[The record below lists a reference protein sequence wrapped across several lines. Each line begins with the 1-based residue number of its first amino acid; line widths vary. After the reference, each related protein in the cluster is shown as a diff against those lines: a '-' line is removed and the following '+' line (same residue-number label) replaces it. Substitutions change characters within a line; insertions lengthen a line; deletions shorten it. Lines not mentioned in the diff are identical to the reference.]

1 MADEHEHEIQH
12 MIDPSVPD
20 LSPLETLRHSAAH
33 IMAAAIKK
41 LWPDARLAFG
51 PHTEDG
57 FYYDIDLAHRLVP
70 EDFEKIEAG
79 MQAEVDGK
87 HPFVR
92 QEVSRAE
99 AIQTFT
105 DMGEGLKV
113 EAIAAI
119 PGDATLTLYRSGE
132 FVDLCRG
139 PHVANTAQVRAFKI
153 MSIAGAYWRGD
164 ETRPQLQRV
173 YGTAFTDRK
182 ELKEH
187 LRMLEEAK
195 ARDHRKLGKELGLF
209 HFDPIAPASP
219 FFTGRGAVVYNA
231 LQSYVR
237 GLYRRHGY
245 EEIITPQ
252 IFDMDLFKTSGH
264 YEHYKDNMFA
274 CTIDERE
281 FGVKPMNCPGHC
293 ILFRQTRRSYRELPV
308 RFADFGRLHRYERA
322 GVTHGLTRVRSF
334 AQDDAHIFCLPEQ
347 VGAEITNVTNMILE
361 CYRTFGFDQPEI
373 EVSTRPDSFLGEL
386 ATWEKAEASLM
397 AALDAAGLPY
407 KINRG
412 DGAFYGP
419 KIDFKV
425 RDALRRSWQL
435 GTVQLDFQLPER
447 FGLEFVAS
455 DDSRGRPVMIHRAML
470 GSLERFFGVYLEHVA
485 GRFPTWLA
493 PVQVAVLPITD
504 AHHAWT
510 HEVAEALRAAGLR
523 VETDLRSE
531 KLGLKI
537 REATLLRVPY
547 MLVLGDK
554 EVEARGVAPRSRDG
568 KTGPLEPLS
577 QFVARLVAEAQIPSG
592 LPSGQASG
600 QATGQATAAVDA
612 APNA

>member
-1 MADEHEHEIQH
+1 MADVHLQEIEH

-20 LSPLETLRHSAAH
+20 LSPVEKMRHSAAH

-41 LWPDARLAFG
+41 LWPEARLAFG

-57 FYYDIDLAHRLVP
+57 FYYDIDMPHRLVP
-70 EDFEKIEAG
+70 EDFERIEAA
-79 MQAEVDGK
+79 MQAEVDAK

-92 QEVSRAE
+92 EEVTRAQ
-99 AIQTFT
+99 AIEMFT
-105 DMGEGLKV
+105 NWGETLKV

-119 PGDATLTLYRSGE
+119 PGDATLTVYRSGD

-139 PHVANTAQVRAFKI
+139 PHVTNTAQVRAFKI

-173 YGTAFTDRK
+173 YGTAFNDRK
-182 ELKEH
+182 ELKEY

-219 FFTGRGAVVYNA
+219 FFTGRGTVVYNA
-231 LQSYVR
+231 LQAYVR
-237 GLYRRHGY
+237 QLYRKHGY

-264 YEHYKDNMFA
+264 YDHYKDNMFA

-293 ILFRQTRRSYRELPV
+293 VLFRQTRRSYRDLPV

-334 AQDDAHIFCLPEQ
+334 AQDDAHVFCTTDQ
-347 VGAEITNVTNMILE
+347 VGDEIGKVTAMILE
-361 CYRTFGFDQPEI
+361 CYKTFGFDQPEV
-373 EVSTRPDSFLGEL
+373 EVSTRPDSFLGERE
-386 ATWEKAEASLM
+386 TWDRAEAALM
-397 AALDAAGLPY
+397 ASLDAAGLPY
-407 KINRG
+407 KINAG

-435 GTVQLDFQLPER
+435 GTVQLDYQLPER
-447 FGLEFVAS
+447 FGLEFVAP

-485 GRFPTWLA
+485 GRFPTWIA

-504 AHHAWT
+504 AHHDWT
-510 HEVAEALRAAGLR
+510 HEVAAALQAAGLR

-568 KTGPLEPLS
+568 KTGPLEPLAD
-577 QFVARLVAEAQIPSG
+577 FVTRLTDEAKIP
-592 LPSGQASG
+592 A
-600 QATGQATAAVDA
+600 
-612 APNA
+612 

>member
-33 IMAAAIKK
+33 VMAAAIKK
-41 LWPDARLAFG
+41 LWPDAKLAFG
-51 PHTEDG
+51 PHTAEG
-57 FYYDIDLAHRLVP
+57 FYYDIEMAHRLVP
-70 EDFEKIEAG
+70 EDFEKIEAA
-79 MQAEVDGK
+79 MQVEVDGK
-87 HPFVR
+87 HPFKR
-92 QEVSRAE
+92 EEISREE
-99 AIQTFT
+99 AIKFFEGAGETF
-105 DMGEGLKV
+105 KV
-113 EAIAAI
+113 EAIAVI
-119 PGDATLTLYRSGE
+119 PKDATLTLYRSGD
-132 FVDLCRG
+132 FVDMCRG
-139 PHVANTAQVRAFKI
+139 PHVNNTAQIRAFKL

-164 ETRPQLQRV
+164 ESRPQLQRV
-173 YGTAFTDRK
+173 YGTAFADRK
-182 ELKEH
+182 ELKEY
-187 LRMLEEAK
+187 LRLLEEAK

-219 FFTGRGAVVYNA
+219 FFTGRGTTVYNL
-231 LQSYVR
+231 LQAYVR
-237 GLYRRHGY
+237 QLYRRHGY

-252 IFDMDLFKTSGH
+252 IFDMELFRTSGH

-334 AQDDAHIFCLPEQ
+334 AQDDAHIFCMSTQ
-347 VGAEITNVTNMILE
+347 VGEEIAKVTAMILE
-361 CYRTFGFDQPEI
+361 CYRTFGFDDPEI
-373 EVSTRPDSFLGEL
+373 EVSTRPAAYLGEL
-386 ATWEKAEASLM
+386 ETWDRAEAALM
-397 AALDAAGLPY
+397 AALDAAGLKY
-407 KINRG
+407 QVNKG

-447 FGLEFVAS
+447 FDLEFVAA
-455 DDSRGRPVMIHRAML
+455 DDSRDRPVMIHRAML
-470 GSLERFFGVYLEHVA
+470 GSLERFFGVYLEHTA
-485 GRFPTWLA
+485 GKFPAWLA
-493 PVQVAVLPITD
+493 PVQIAILPITD
-504 AHHAWT
+504 AHVAWADEV
-510 HEVAEALRAAGLR
+510 EVACRAAGLR
-523 VETDLRSE
+523 VETDRRSE

-554 EVEARGVAPRSRDG
+554 EVEARGVAPRSRG
-568 KTGPLEPLS
+568 GQTGELEPLAA
-577 QFVARLVAEAQIPSG
+577 FVERLALEAQIPG
-592 LPSGQASG
+592 
-600 QATGQATAAVDA
+600 
-612 APNA
+612 

>member
-33 IMAAAIKK
+33 VMAAAIKK
-41 LWPDARLAFG
+41 LWPDAKLAFG
-51 PHTEDG
+51 PHTAEG
-57 FYYDIDLAHRLVP
+57 FYYDIEMAHRLVP
-70 EDFEKIEAG
+70 EDFEKIEAA
-79 MQAEVDGK
+79 MQTEVDGK
-87 HPFVR
+87 HPFKR
-92 QEVSRAE
+92 EEISRDE
-99 AIQTFT
+99 AIKFF
-105 DMGEGLKV
+105 EGLGETFKV

-119 PGDATLTLYRSGE
+119 PKDAPLTLYRSGD
-132 FVDLCRG
+132 FVDMCRG
-139 PHVANTAQVRAFKI
+139 PHVNNTAQVRAFKL

-164 ETRPQLQRV
+164 ESRPMLQRV
-173 YGTAFTDRK
+173 YGTAFSDR
-182 ELKEH
+182 
-187 LRMLEEAK
+187 
-195 ARDHRKLGKELGLF
+195 KELGLF

-219 FFTGRGAVVYNA
+219 FFTGRGTTVYNL

-237 GLYRRHGY
+237 QLYRRHGY

-252 IFDMDLFKTSGH
+252 IFDMELFRTSGH

-308 RFADFGRLHRYERA
+308 RFADFGRLHRSERA

-334 AQDDAHIFCLPEQ
+334 AQDDAHIFCTSSQ
-347 VGAEITNVTNMILE
+347 VGEEIAKVTAMILE
-361 CYRTFGFDQPEI
+361 CYKTFGFDQPEI
-373 EVSTRPDSFLGEL
+373 EVSTRPAAYLGEL
-386 ATWEKAEASLM
+386 ETWDRAEAGLM
-397 AALDAAGLPY
+397 AALDAAGLKY
-407 KINRG
+407 QINKG

-447 FGLEFVAS
+447 FGLEFVAA
-455 DDSRGRPVMIHRAML
+455 DDSRDRPVMIHRAML

-485 GRFPTWLA
+485 GKFPTWLA

-510 HEVAEALRAAGLR
+510 KEVAEALTARGLR

-554 EVEARGVAPRSRDG
+554 EVEARGVAPRSRG
-568 KTGPLEPLS
+568 GQTGELESLVS
-577 QFVARLVAEAQIPSG
+577 FVERLALEAQIP
-592 LPSGQASG
+592 A
-600 QATGQATAAVDA
+600 
-612 APNA
+612 

>member
-33 IMAAAIKK
+33 VMAAAIKK
-41 LWPDARLAFG
+41 LWPDAKLAFG
-51 PHTEDG
+51 PHTAEG
-57 FYYDIDLAHRLVP
+57 FYYDIEMAHRLVP
-70 EDFEKIEAG
+70 EDFEKIEAA

-87 HPFVR
+87 HPFKR
-92 QEVSRAE
+92 EEISRDE
-99 AIQTFT
+99 AIKFFEDLGETF
-105 DMGEGLKV
+105 KV

-119 PGDATLTLYRSGE
+119 PKDAPLTLYRSGD
-132 FVDLCRG
+132 FVDMCRG
-139 PHVANTAQVRAFKI
+139 PHVNNTAQIRAFKL

-164 ETRPQLQRV
+164 ESRPMLQRV
-173 YGTAFTDRK
+173 YGTAFSDRK
-182 ELKEH
+182 ELKEY

-219 FFTGRGAVVYNA
+219 FFTGRGTTVYNL

-237 GLYRRHGY
+237 QLYRRHGY

-252 IFDMDLFKTSGH
+252 IFDMELFRTSGH

-334 AQDDAHIFCLPEQ
+334 AQDDAHIFCTSSQ
-347 VGAEITNVTNMILE
+347 VGEEIAKVTAMILE
-361 CYRTFGFDQPEI
+361 CYKTFGFDQPEI
-373 EVSTRPDSFLGEL
+373 EVSTRPAAYLGEL
-386 ATWEKAEASLM
+386 ETWDRAEAGLM
-397 AALDAAGLPY
+397 AALDAAGLKY
-407 KINRG
+407 QINKG

-447 FGLEFVAS
+447 FGLEFVAA
-455 DDSRGRPVMIHRAML
+455 DDSRDRPVMIHRAML

-485 GRFPTWLA
+485 GKFPTWLA

-510 HEVAEALRAAGLR
+510 KEVAEALTARGLR

-554 EVEARGVAPRSRDG
+554 EVEARGVAPRSRG
-568 KTGPLEPLS
+568 GQTGELESLVS
-577 QFVARLVAEAQIPSG
+577 FVERLALEAQIP
-592 LPSGQASG
+592 A
-600 QATGQATAAVDA
+600 
-612 APNA
+612 

>member
-33 IMAAAIKK
+33 VMAAAIKK
-41 LWPDARLAFG
+41 LWPDAKLAFG
-51 PHTEDG
+51 PHTAEG
-57 FYYDIDLAHRLVP
+57 FYYDIEMAHRLVP
-70 EDFEKIEAG
+70 EDFEKIEAA

-87 HPFVR
+87 HPFKREEISREEAVR
-92 QEVSRAE
+92 LFE
-99 AIQTFT
+99 A
-105 DMGEGLKV
+105 MGETFKV

-119 PGDATLTLYRSGE
+119 PKDATLTLYRSGD
-132 FVDLCRG
+132 FVDMCRG
-139 PHVANTAQVRAFKI
+139 PHVHNTAQIRAFKL

-164 ETRPQLQRV
+164 ESRPMLQRV
-173 YGTAFTDRK
+173 YGTAFADRK
-182 ELKEH
+182 ELKEY
-187 LRMLEEAK
+187 LRLLEEAR

-219 FFTGRGAVVYNA
+219 FFTGRGATVYNL

-237 GLYRRHGY
+237 QLYRRHGY

-252 IFDMDLFKTSGH
+252 IFDMELFRTSGH
-264 YEHYKDNMFA
+264 YEHYKENMFA

-293 ILFRQTRRSYRELPV
+293 ILFRQSRRSYRELPV

-334 AQDDAHIFCLPEQ
+334 AQDDAHIFCMSEQ
-347 VGAEITNVTNMILE
+347 VGEEIAKVTTMILE

-373 EVSTRPDSFLGEL
+373 EVSTRPAAYLGEL
-386 ATWEKAEASLM
+386 ETWDQAEAALM
-397 AALDAAGLPY
+397 AALDAAGLTY
-407 KINRG
+407 QINKG

-447 FGLEFVAS
+447 FGLEFVAP

-485 GRFPTWLA
+485 GKFPTWLA
-493 PVQVAVLPITD
+493 PVQIAVLPITD

-510 HEVAEALRAAGLR
+510 REVEAALTARGLR

-554 EVEARGVAPRSRDG
+554 EVEARGVAPRSRQG
-568 KTGPLEPLS
+568 QTGELEPLAS
-577 QFVARLVAEAQIPSG
+577 FVERVALEAQ
-592 LPSGQASG
+592 LPA
-600 QATGQATAAVDA
+600 
-612 APNA
+612 

>member
-1 MADEHEHEIQH
+1 
-12 MIDPSVPD
+12 
-20 LSPLETLRHSAAH
+20 
-33 IMAAAIKK
+33 MAAAIKK
-41 LWPDARLAFG
+41 LWPDAKLAFG
-51 PHTEDG
+51 PHTAEG
-57 FYYDIDLAHRLVP
+57 FYYDIEMAHRLVP
-70 EDFEKIEAG
+70 EDFEKIEAA
-79 MQAEVDGK
+79 MQVEVDGK
-87 HPFVR
+87 HPFKR
-92 QEVSRAE
+92 EEISREE
-99 AIQTFT
+99 AIKFFEGAGETF
-105 DMGEGLKV
+105 KV
-113 EAIAAI
+113 EAIAVI
-119 PGDATLTLYRSGE
+119 PKDATLTLYRSGD
-132 FVDLCRG
+132 FVDMCRG
-139 PHVANTAQVRAFKI
+139 PHVNNTAQIRAFKL

-164 ETRPQLQRV
+164 ESRPQLQRV
-173 YGTAFTDRK
+173 YGTAFADRK
-182 ELKEH
+182 ELKEY
-187 LRMLEEAK
+187 LRLLEEAK

-219 FFTGRGAVVYNA
+219 FFTGRGTTVYNL
-231 LQSYVR
+231 LQAYVR
-237 GLYRRHGY
+237 QLYRRHGY

-252 IFDMDLFKTSGH
+252 IFDMELFRTSGH

-334 AQDDAHIFCLPEQ
+334 AQDDAHIFCMSTQ
-347 VGAEITNVTNMILE
+347 VGEEIAKVTAMILE
-361 CYRTFGFDQPEI
+361 CYRTFGFDDPEI
-373 EVSTRPDSFLGEL
+373 EVSTRPAAYLGEL
-386 ATWEKAEASLM
+386 ETWDRAEAALM
-397 AALDAAGLPY
+397 AALDAAGLKY
-407 KINRG
+407 QVNKG

-447 FGLEFVAS
+447 FDLEFVAA
-455 DDSRGRPVMIHRAML
+455 DDSRDRPVMIHRAML

-485 GRFPTWLA
+485 GKFPTWLA

-510 HEVAEALRAAGLR
+510 KEVEAALTARGLR

-554 EVEARGVAPRSRDG
+554 EVEARGVAPRSRQG
-568 KTGPLEPLS
+568 QTGELEPLAT
-577 QFVARLVAEAQIPSG
+577 FVDRLVLEAQIPG
-592 LPSGQASG
+592 
-600 QATGQATAAVDA
+600 
-612 APNA
+612 

>member
-20 LSPLETLRHSAAH
+20 LSPLEKLRHSAAH

-41 LWPDARLAFG
+41 LWPDVRLAFG

-57 FYYDIDLAHRLVP
+57 FYYDIDMAHRLQP
-70 EDFEKIEAG
+70 EDFEKIEAA

-92 QEVSRAE
+92 EEVTRE
-99 AIQTFT
+99 QAIKFFEGV
-105 DMGEGLKV
+105 GETLKV

-119 PGDATLTLYRSGE
+119 PGDATLTLYRSGD

-139 PHVANTAQVRAFKI
+139 PHVTNTAQVRAFKV

-182 ELKEH
+182 ELKEY

-219 FFTGRGAVVYNA
+219 FFTGRGTVVYNN
-231 LQSYVR
+231 LQAYVR
-237 GLYRRHGY
+237 QLYRKHGY

-264 YEHYKDNMFA
+264 YEHYKENMFA

-293 ILFRQTRRSYRELPV
+293 VLFRQTRRSYRELPV

-334 AQDDAHIFCLPEQ
+334 AQDDAHIFCMPEQ
-347 VGAEITNVTNMILE
+347 VGDEITKVTGMIIE
-361 CYRTFGFDQPEI
+361 CYKTFGFDQPEI

-386 ATWEKAEASLM
+386 ETWNRAESALM
-397 AALDAAGLPY
+397 AALDGAGLPY

-504 AHHAWT
+504 AHRAWAD
-510 HEVAEALRAAGLR
+510 EVAAALTAEGLR
-523 VETDLRSE
+523 VEVDHRSE

-554 EVEARGVAPRSRDG
+554 EVEARGVAARTRQG
-568 KTGPLEPLS
+568 TTGALEPLPD
-577 QFVARLVAEAQIPSG
+577 FVARLAAEAQIP
-592 LPSGQASG
+592 A
-600 QATGQATAAVDA
+600 
-612 APNA
+612 

>member
-12 MIDPSVPD
+12 MIDPTVPV

-33 IMAAAIKK
+33 VMAAAIKK
-41 LWPDARLAFG
+41 LWPDAKLAFG
-51 PHTEDG
+51 PHTEEG
-57 FYYDIDLAHRLVP
+57 FYYDIDMPHRLVP

-92 QEVSRAE
+92 EEVTRE
-99 AIQTFT
+99 AAIELFASMNET
-105 DMGEGLKV
+105 LKV

-119 PGDATLTLYRSGE
+119 PSDAPMTLYRSGG

-139 PHVANTAQVRAFKI
+139 PHVQNTAQIRSFKV

-164 ETRPQLQRV
+164 EKRPMLQRV
-173 YGTAFTDRK
+173 YGTAFSDRK
-182 ELKEH
+182 ELKEY
-187 LRMLEEAK
+187 LRLLEEAK

-219 FFTGRGAVVYNA
+219 FFTGRGATVYNL

-237 GLYRRHGY
+237 KLYRKHGY

-252 IFDMDLFKTSGH
+252 IFDMELFHTSGH

-293 ILFRQTRRSYRELPV
+293 VLFRQTRRSYRDLPV

-334 AQDDAHIFCLPEQ
+334 AQDDAHIFCTPDQ
-347 VGAEITNVTNMILE
+347 VGGEIAKVTTMILE
-361 CYRTFGFDQPEI
+361 CYAVFGFASPEI
-373 EVSTRPDSFLGEL
+373 EVSTRPASFLGDIE
-386 ATWEKAEASLM
+386 TWDQAESSLM
-397 AALDAAGLPY
+397 AALDAAGLTY

-435 GTVQLDFQLPER
+435 GTCQLDFQLPDR
-447 FGLEFVAS
+447 FGLEFV
-455 DDSRGRPVMIHRAML
+455 DGEDKRVRPVMIHRAML

-493 PVQVAVLPITD
+493 PVQVAILPITD
-504 AHHAWT
+504 AHLEWAR
-510 HEVAEALRAAGLR
+510 EAEAALAAAGLR
-523 VETDLRSE
+523 ALVDARSE

-554 EVEARGVAPRSRDG
+554 EVEARGVAPRTRDG
-568 KTGPLEPLS
+568 KTGELEPLS
-577 QFVARLVAEAQIPSG
+577 GFVARLAAEAEIP
-592 LPSGQASG
+592 A
-600 QATGQATAAVDA
+600 
-612 APNA
+612 

>member
-12 MIDPSVPD
+12 MIDPTVPV

-33 IMAAAIKK
+33 VMAAAIKK
-41 LWPDARLAFG
+41 LWPDAKLAFG
-51 PHTEDG
+51 PHTEEG
-57 FYYDIDLAHRLVP
+57 FYYDIDMAHRLVP

-92 QEVSRAE
+92 EEVTRE
-99 AIQTFT
+99 AAIELFT
-105 DMGEGLKV
+105 SMNETLKV

-119 PGDATLTLYRSGE
+119 PSDAPMTLYRSGG

-139 PHVANTAQVRAFKI
+139 PHVANTAQIRSFKV

-164 ETRPQLQRV
+164 EKRPMLQRV
-173 YGTAFTDRK
+173 YGTAFSDRK
-182 ELKEH
+182 ELKEY
-187 LRMLEEAK
+187 LRLLEEAK

-219 FFTGRGAVVYNA
+219 FFTGRGATVYNL

-237 GLYRRHGY
+237 KLYRKHGY

-252 IFDMDLFKTSGH
+252 IFDMELFHTSGH

-293 ILFRQTRRSYRELPV
+293 VLFRQTRRSYRDLPV

-334 AQDDAHIFCLPEQ
+334 AQDDAHIFCTPDQ
-347 VGAEITNVTNMILE
+347 VGGEIAKVTRMILE
-361 CYRTFGFDQPEI
+361 CYAVFGFDSPEI
-373 EVSTRPDSFLGEL
+373 EVSTRPASFLGDIE
-386 ATWEKAEASLM
+386 TWNQAESSLM
-397 AALDAAGLPY
+397 AALDAAGLTY
-407 KINRG
+407 KINKG

-435 GTVQLDFQLPER
+435 GTCQLDFQLPDR
-447 FGLEFVAS
+447 FGLEFV
-455 DDSRGRPVMIHRAML
+455 DGEDKRVRPVMIHRAML

-493 PVQVAVLPITD
+493 PVQVAILPITD
-504 AHHAWT
+504 AHLEWAR
-510 HEVAEALRAAGLR
+510 EAETALAAAGLR
-523 VETDLRSE
+523 ALVDARSE

-554 EVEARGVAPRSRDG
+554 EVEARGVAPRTRDG
-568 KTGPLEPLS
+568 KTGELEPLGG
-577 QFVARLVAEAQIPSG
+577 FVARLAAEAEIP
-592 LPSGQASG
+592 A
-600 QATGQATAAVDA
+600 
-612 APNA
+612 